1 MTTSFPTLGGQ
12 HGVVYC
18 PYGLLD
24 LFDVSVGRVL
34 RHFRSTFGRIRFT
47 ARYRAFQRP
56 YGIFEIAGR
65 NLTAF
70 QFAVR
75 RPRLAISITQL
86 RSLRQKP
93 TSIGWGVPRWA
104 GYRKMRN
111 GRNGDLFNSRGVRS
125 QIRTE
130 ET

>member
-1 MTTSFPTLGGQ
+1 MTTSFPTLGGE

-18 PYGLLD
+18 PYGLLN
-24 LFDVSVGRVL
+24 LFDISVGRVL
-34 RHFRSTFGRIRFT
+34 RHFRSTFDKIRSI
-47 ARYRAFQRP
+47 ARYQAFQRP
-56 YGIFEIAGR
+56 YGIFEMAGR

-70 QFAVR
+70 HFAVR
-75 RPRLAISITQL
+75 RSRLSISITQL

-104 GYRKMRN
+104 GYREMPN
-111 GRNGDLFNSRGVRS
+111 GRNGDLFNSRRVRS
-125 QIRTE
+125 QIRSE